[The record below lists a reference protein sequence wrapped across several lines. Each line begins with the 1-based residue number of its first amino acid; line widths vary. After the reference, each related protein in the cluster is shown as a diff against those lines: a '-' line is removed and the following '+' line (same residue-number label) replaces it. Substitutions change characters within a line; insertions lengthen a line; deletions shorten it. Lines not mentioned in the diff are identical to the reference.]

1 MIVPSSH
8 VFSQEWR
15 QIDLL
20 LRASNEG
27 RLPPFTRQT
36 PRRQDAALSQQTAR
50 CASIED
56 HQAPSSLFHRTR
68 SARKKG
74 HLIPPPATCGHSKL
88 ELETVSEARCTRVSF
103 KKDPGGVEDSGSQP
117 YCTSTLTEWVAMTG
131 SWSFV
136 APVTVTLCGPLL
148 RLLISPEKPFWYSPS
163 TYA

>member
-15 QIDLL
+15 QTDLL

-50 CASIED
+50 GASIED

-68 SARKKG
+68 SASKKDTDPSACY
-74 HLIPPPATCGHSKL
+74 LRTF
-88 ELETVSEARCTRVSF
+88 EARVGNGFETRRTRVSF

-148 RLLISPEKPFWYSPS
+148 RLLISPEKPF
-163 TYA
+163 

>member
-8 VFSQEWR
+8 VFSQGWR

-20 LRASNEG
+20 LRTSNEG
-27 RLPPFTRQT
+27 RLPPFTS
-36 PRRQDAALSQQTAR
+36 PDPAASRRRAFPANRGCS
-50 CASIED
+50 SIED

-68 SARKKG
+68 SASKKDTDASACY
-74 HLIPPPATCGHSKL
+74 LRTF
-88 ELETVSEARCTRVSF
+88 EARVGNGFETRRTRVSF